1 MKLSELSRRD
11 YIAIEIVG
19 HLAATNRTADI
30 CTLQAYEIA
39 DAMIAFEGKPK
50 RDHELEDMGER
61 LATVERTLEIFR
73 GASAVDEITNVEHI
87 FRSGFAAGHAFG
99 MHSELP
105 CNPHSEG
112 ADRAWLV
119 FAP

>member
-39 DAMIAFEGKPK
+39 DAMIAYEGRPK
-50 RDHELEDMGER
+50 RDHELEDLRDALKSAELVR
-61 LATVERTLEIFR
+61 DILREFAETDEQTAAIALAQIWKYLGVDNQTEAMATLREW
-73 GASAVDEITNVEHI
+73 AHPS
-87 FRSGFAAGHAFG
+87 
-99 MHSELP
+99 
-105 CNPHSEG
+105 
-112 ADRAWLV
+112 
-119 FAP
+119 